1 MRAVRMNGGAAGG
14 RRRSGLKPGPVLGG
28 RVQRAGGRAREGTRL
43 SRGSRLAGLRWVP
56 VPLAALLAVLG
67 WLVLGAAAG
76 QNASAHSGHEHGYQ
90 AGGLALA
97 VDQMVWMSNDMTG
110 QGPLK
115 VPKGF
120 PMDASMMSGM
130 QPAGDDRLQVDV
142 TLQNNSSGV
151 QRYALTDFTAIAPSG
166 QSWKYS
172 DDGGTAVPT
181 EAVLEPGF
189 QATVA
194 LYFDVPNAQSKNLTI
209 KWSRSGDTVDFPV
222 NTSGIIPSPHVH

>member
-56 VPLAALLAVLG
+56 VPLAALMAVLG

-76 QNASAHSGHEHGYQ
+76 QNASAHSAHQHGYQ
-90 AGGLALA
+90 AGGLGLA

-120 PMDASMMSGM
+120 PMDSSMMPGM
-130 QPAGDDRLQVDV
+130 QPAGDNRLRVEV
-142 TLQNNSSGV
+142 NLQNGTSSV
-151 QRYALTDFTAIAPSG
+151 QRYALSDFRAVAPGG
-166 QSWKYS
+166 QSWKFS
-172 DDGGTAVPT
+172 DNGGTGTAT
-181 EAVLEPGF
+181 AGDLQPGF
-189 QATVA
+189 EATVDM
-194 LYFDVPNAQSKNLTI
+194 YFDIPTAQSKNLSI
-209 KWSRSGDTVDFPV
+209 EWSRGGTTVDFPV
-222 NTSGIIPSPHVH
+222 NTSGIPSPHVH